1 MGVAIA
7 RGLIGA
13 LGVLLVVGGI
23 AIGAAPVS
31 SADRI
36 GALFVAIPGL
46 ILIAVVLLERT
57 RYRSLHAELTG
68 DNHGPGGGETSRP
81 DSRFRPTDEQFLDP
95 TTNVRMRVYV
105 DPSTGD
111 RRYVPE
117 G

>member
-1 MGVAIA
+1 MGVAIT

-31 SADRI
+31 SGDRI
-36 GALFVAIPGL
+36 GALFFVVPGL
-46 ILIAVVLLERT
+46 ILIAGVVIERT

-68 DNHGPGGGETSRP
+68 DGHGPGGGETSRP
-81 DSRFRPTDEQFLDP
+81 DPRFRPTDEQFVDP

-105 DPSTGD
+105 DPSTGE